1 MLKSTKVVSIA
12 FSAVL
17 LAAGASVALLA
28 TNGSEVRAQTP
39 PAPCACSRA
48 TPLVGTDE
56 VSAIPGQLQ
65 PRYGI
70 IHCQCGAA
78 TCVSQ
83 VPYATVGIPQLYCVK

>member
-1 MLKSTKVVSIA
+1 MRKSIKVMSIGI
-12 FSAVL
+12 SGIL
-17 LAAGASVALLA
+17 LAAGAAVALLV

-39 PAPCACSRA
+39 LAPCACSRA
-48 TPLVGTDE
+48 TPLVGVDDVT
-56 VSAIPGQLQ
+56 SIPGQLQ

-83 VPYATVGIPQLYCVK
+83 VPYGTIGIPQLQCIK